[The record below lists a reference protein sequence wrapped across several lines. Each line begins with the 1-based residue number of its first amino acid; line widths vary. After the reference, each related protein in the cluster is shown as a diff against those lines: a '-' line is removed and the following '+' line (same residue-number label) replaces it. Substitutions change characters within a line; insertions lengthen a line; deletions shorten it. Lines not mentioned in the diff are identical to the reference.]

1 MAQTPYSYPF
11 IYDIAFR
18 WRDYENACDFLTQAA
33 AEAGLTKIDS
43 MLELGCGPGQY
54 CREFSRRG
62 AVGVGLDLQPEMI
75 TYGNQLETQ
84 SPTGCVFLE
93 GDMRMFELEE
103 PVDLAVCMM
112 DTICLMLTNEDMIQH
127 LREVHRAVK
136 PGGVYILEMGH
147 PRDVFNA
154 GESQR
159 AEWEM
164 EAEGLSVKVQWNT
177 ESSFDPLTQVA
188 TGVTRYTVTGPN
200 LSEVLES
207 PVQERAIGWGLFQA
221 LVAAAGGWEIAGAY
235 GTISTSQPFDNSKDS
250 WRMIPVL
257 RRLQA

>member
-1 MAQTPYSYPF
+1 LSQTPYSYPF

-18 WRDYENACDFLTQAA
+18 WRDFEGAVDFLAKAA
-33 AEAGLTKIDS
+33 ALSGLEQIDS
-43 MLELGCGPGQY
+43 MIELGCGPGQY
-54 CREFSRRG
+54 CREFGNRG
-62 AVGVGLDLQPEMI
+62 ARAIGLDLQPEMI

-112 DTICLMLTNEDMIQH
+112 ATISLMLTNEDMIRH
-127 LREVHRAVK
+127 LRSVHRAVR
-136 PGGVYILEMGH
+136 PGGLYIVEMGH
-147 PRDVFNA
+147 PRDVFRA
-154 GESQR
+154 GESQQTG
-159 AEWEM
+159 WEM
-164 EAEGLSVKVQWNT
+164 EAEGLSVKVEWNT
-177 ESSFDPLTQVA
+177 DSSFDPLTQVA

-207 PVQERAIGWGLFQA
+207 PVQERSIGWGHFQA
-221 LVAAAGGWEIAGAY
+221 LVTAAGGWEIVAAY
-235 GTISTSQPFDNSKDS
+235 GTLDTAQPFDNSKDS

-257 RRLQA
+257 RRS